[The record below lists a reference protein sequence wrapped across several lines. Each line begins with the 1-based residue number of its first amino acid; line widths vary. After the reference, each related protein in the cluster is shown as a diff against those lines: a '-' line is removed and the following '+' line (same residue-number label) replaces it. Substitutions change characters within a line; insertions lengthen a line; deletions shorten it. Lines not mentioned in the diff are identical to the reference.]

1 MIIIFIRG
9 FAGAGKD
16 TLGKIFT
23 ERFGYMRIAFADL
36 LKQMVSDKYGVPLA
50 LLHSQEGKLEICPQ
64 TGYTWRQILLN
75 EASEQRLINPDIFA
89 SMCADAIEEANSE
102 YDKFVITDWRFP
114 NEFRVV
120 YDRFPTAQI
129 RTILIQRKS
138 QNGVSPVQ
146 HPSEYL
152 LVDTIPDFIINNN
165 TSEDELAERAEYIQ
179 QILTEDTP

>member
-23 ERFGYMRIAFADL
+23 ERFGYTRFAFADF
-36 LKQMVSDKYGVPLA
+36 LKQMVSEKYDVPLA
-50 LLHSQEGKLEICPQ
+50 VLHSQEGKREICPR
-64 TGYTWRQILLN
+64 TGQSWRQVLLN
-75 EASEQRLINPDIFA
+75 EASEQRAANPDIFA
-89 SMCADAIEEANSE
+89 SMCADAIEHASIQD
-102 YDKFVITDWRFP
+102 DKFVITDWRFP
-114 NEFRVV
+114 NEFRVL

-129 RTILIQRKS
+129 CTVLIRRKS

-152 LVDTIPDFIINNN
+152 LIDTIPDFIVDNN
-165 TSEDELAERAEYIQ
+165 TTEDKLVERAEYIQ
-179 QILTEDTP
+179 KILVEDSS